1 MSASLTVRGLTAGY
15 GGKPII
21 HGVDLEVP
29 AGGALTIVG
38 PNGSGKSTLLK
49 AIVGLVGALE
59 GSIHLDDT
67 PITGLPAPAR
77 TRLGLAYVPQEA
89 NVFRNMSVHENLRLG
104 WEAQHARRS
113 GFTRKATQNQ
123 QQRTQLAD
131 KLDETLALFPEIKP
145 HTNTLA
151 GLLSGGQRQ
160 MVAVA
165 AAMMLEPGL
174 LVLDEPS
181 AGLSPKNAGLLFEII
196 RRIRDVGLTLLMIEQ
211 NVQLGLTVADRG
223 LVLVMGRV
231 RRVAP
236 AAQLA
241 ADGTLAEL
249 FLGVDRLHSPEQ
261 ATELAVLS

>member
-1 MSASLTVRGLTAGY
+1 
-15 GGKPII
+15 
-21 HGVDLEVP
+21 
-29 AGGALTIVG
+29 
-38 PNGSGKSTLLK
+38 
-49 AIVGLVGALE
+49 
-59 GSIHLDDT
+59 
-67 PITGLPAPAR
+67 
-77 TRLGLAYVPQEA
+77 LAYVPQEA

-113 GFTRKATQNQ
+113 GLPRRATENQ
-123 QQRTQLAD
+123 RQRAQLAD

-145 HTNTLA
+145 HMHTPA

-241 ADGTLAEL
+241 ADDTLAEL
-249 FLGVDRLHSPEQ
+249 FLGVDRLHSPEH
-261 ATELAVLS
+261 ATEQAFLS